1 MKETQL
7 TVPDIGLIAG
17 TRAAL
22 GVGLGFLLADY
33 LPDRQRRAAGW
44 TLVLFGALTTIPL
57 VWKVF
62 GNPRTFTLRIPAEK
76 REAEDNHD
84 FQEHYNSRDVIAAG

>member
-22 GVGLGFLLADY
+22 GIGLGFLLADY
-33 LPDRQRRAAGW
+33 IPRQERRAAGW
-44 TLVLFGALTTIPL
+44 TLVALGAITTIPL

-62 GNPRTFTLRIPAEK
+62 GNPRPVTVAYRSQNDESE
-76 REAEDNHD
+76 RE
-84 FQEHYNSRDVIAAG
+84 FSEHLNGREVLAAG

>member
-33 LPDRQRRAAGW
+33 IPRQERRVAGW
-44 TLVLFGALTTIPL
+44 TLVAVGAITTIPL

-62 GNPRTFTLRIPAEK
+62 GNPRPVTVAYRSNKKNDESE
-76 REAEDNHD
+76 RE
-84 FQEHYNSRDVIAAG
+84 FSEHLNGREVLAAG